1 MTSHCVCLIN
11 KLISL
16 VLDTTY
22 YNKEHKNLLENFVG
36 NSYTLFE
43 ALKRKGIG
51 SKRMIVQNVSQ
62 NLKIVLNTISDIN
75 YANIELRK
83 KGILIHITKGLR
95 NYTWAIPFYHL
106 VIYKTNGFSI
116 HAQGKFIQFEK
127 SKNFYENRAF
137 ISSLLDEKIR
147 YDEQYKPPLA

>member
-1 MTSHCVCLIN
+1 MTTHCVCLIN

-51 SKRMIVQNVSQ
+51 SKRMIV
-62 NLKIVLNTISDIN
+62 
-75 YANIELRK
+75 
-83 KGILIHITKGLR
+83 
-95 NYTWAIPFYHL
+95 
-106 VIYKTNGFSI
+106 
-116 HAQGKFIQFEK
+116 
-127 SKNFYENRAF
+127 
-137 ISSLLDEKIR
+137 
-147 YDEQYKPPLA
+147 